1 MKGRPFRGLVVNAL
15 LAASVGSLLSAP
27 GVSAANLITDLSCP
41 STSLC
46 VALPANGNAVEVANP
61 LVHSRWTE
69 NLVDSEGGLLQ
80 SISCPSVGFCA
91 AVDLRGNLVTSSR
104 PGDPTA
110 PWRLAHIDGPFTGK
124 SVELEGVSCPS
135 AGLCVAVDN
144 VGNVLS
150 SQAPGSGPRA
160 WHAAHIE
167 GANEFDAVTC
177 APSSSVCVAVD
188 VNGNAFTS
196 TDPAGGAS
204 AWTRATVSGTSFQGV
219 RCVSASLC
227 VAVDNSGN
235 VLTSTPTTSPNSW
248 SVTGNVPVP
257 GSTTL
262 KLPGQS
268 LMSCPSASLC
278 VIPSFYLNQIF
289 ASTDPGS
296 NPSAWV
302 ATPFP
307 DSSNGIW
314 TVSCPAVTLCVGGS
328 WDGTGFVSTQPAAEA
343 ASWTASIAPGLDTPD
358 ARHGASA
365 LLTGVSLTG
374 VADNAPTLTFTLSS
388 GRGMFPLARMQFSP
402 QTFSTRRPPRPD
414 GLYLANSR
422 QALAKGVSV
431 TSDGQRLSF
440 RASLDSS
447 KDLFVKLNTPASR
460 VLVRISAPLLEA
472 EPALVR
478 AARRSRPKTI
488 GAFLR
493 AVDQAGSPGGNKG
506 QFSLKLRVR

>member
-188 VNGNAFTS
+188 VNGT
-196 TDPAGGAS
+196 PAEPWRRHRRPARGRVLRPRVGSGDGDGDGDAERRL
-204 AWTRATVSGTSFQGV
+204 TVRDGYGRLRLRVSG
-219 RCVSASLC
+219 
-227 VAVDNSGN
+227 
-235 VLTSTPTTSPNSW
+235 
-248 SVTGNVPVP
+248 
-257 GSTTL
+257 
-262 KLPGQS
+262 
-268 LMSCPSASLC
+268 
-278 VIPSFYLNQIF
+278 
-289 ASTDPGS
+289 
-296 NPSAWV
+296 
-302 ATPFP
+302 
-307 DSSNGIW
+307 
-314 TVSCPAVTLCVGGS
+314 
-328 WDGTGFVSTQPAAEA
+328 
-343 ASWTASIAPGLDTPD
+343 
-358 ARHGASA
+358 A
-365 LLTGVSLTG
+365 L
-374 VADNAPTLTFTLSS
+374 
-388 GRGMFPLARMQFSP
+388 RPLAVRNHHH
-402 QTFSTRRPPRPD
+402 
-414 GLYLANSR
+414 AH
-422 QALAKGVSV
+422 
-431 TSDGQRLSF
+431 SDAGQR
-440 RASLDSS
+440 
-447 KDLFVKLNTPASR
+447 
-460 VLVRISAPLLEA
+460 
-472 EPALVR
+472 
-478 AARRSRPKTI
+478 
-488 GAFLR
+488 
-493 AVDQAGSPGGNKG
+493 
-506 QFSLKLRVR
+506 